1 MWLYQVVHPVGGWQ
15 VRDEKQR
22 SPAFSLPSWKVVLGS
37 VPSRPAAEPVTGS
50 AQAEIPLEFGVLG
63 NGICKKGG

>member
-1 MWLYQVVHPVGGWQ
+1 M
-15 VRDEKQR
+15 R
-22 SPAFSLPSWKVVLGS
+22 SSLPSWKVMLGS
-37 VPSRPAAEPVTGS
+37 VPSRSAAEPVTGS